1 MNYITNIATFALS
14 SIAVGLF
21 IYKFGF
27 SGLDSSALIILSTY
41 LLKNVIC
48 IFVSGE
54 LFSLY
59 DLITPITTTAIFAVL
74 LYITLEMSYIRAAIE
89 EESLEDY

>member
-1 MNYITNIATFALS
+1 LNDITNITTFAIS

-27 SGLDSSALIILSTY
+27 SGVDSSAIIILSTY
-41 LLKNVIC
+41 LIKNLVC

-59 DLITPITTTAIFAVL
+59 DCITPVTTTAIFAVL
-74 LYITLEMSYIRAAIE
+74 LYITFEMSYIRAAI
-89 EESLEDY
+89 